1 MEEFKKELYEKYKGE
16 LKKDY
21 DIKGLTTWKIG
32 GVCRFVAFPESEE
45 ELVSLCQL
53 AEKHELK
60 HYIVGKAS
68 NILFGDKYFPGMV
81 IYLGK
86 NFNGY
91 SIKKKDEKVE
101 VSALSGLTLNRLGKI
116 AAENSLEGLEYLSYI
131 PGTLGGALITNAE
144 AHKISVGELVKEV
157 KVLEKGKIK
166 ILDRDSCNFTY
177 RSSVFENSG
186 YIIIEVVLELRYG
199 NVEDIEK
206 KMAEAKRFRMDKQPK
221 KSSAGSVFKNPEIGP
236 AGLLIDKLGLK
247 GKKIG
252 EAVIS
257 DIHANFILNEDK
269 AKSNDVLKLIEF
281 IQKEVKFNYN
291 IDLELEIKI
300 FNN

>member
-16 LKKDY
+16 LKEDY
-21 DIKGLTTWKIG
+21 NIKGLTTWKIG

-45 ELVSLCQL
+45 ELLSLCQL

-68 NILFGDKYFPGMV
+68 NILFGDKYFSGMV

-91 SIKKKDEKVE
+91 SIKKKDDKVE

-116 AAENSLEGLEYLSYI
+116 AAENFLEGLEYLSYI
-131 PGTLGGALITNAE
+131 PGTLGGALTTNAE
-144 AHKISVGELVKEV
+144 AHKTSVGELVKEV
-157 KVLEKGKIK
+157 KVLEKGEIK
-166 ILDRDSCNFTY
+166 ILNRDSCNFTY

-186 YIIIEVVLELRYG
+186 YIIIEVVLELGYG

-206 KMAEAKRFRMDKQPK
+206 KMAEAKSFRMDKQPK
-221 KSSAGSVFKNPEIGP
+221 KPSAGSVFKNPEIGP

-252 EAVIS
+252 KAVIS

-281 IQKEVKFNYN
+281 IQKEVEFNYN
-291 IDLELEIKI
+291 VDLELEIKI